1 MMPCRT
7 MTTHPMNGRRHEPER
22 PNRRHFR
29 GLARF
34 LLMTLGLTV
43 AATALVTTTARAA
56 PYVPR
61 DDARILERL
70 PTSADAVKRTLR
82 SQRVELARNPD
93 NLELAVRLARQYLA
107 LSRAESDPR
116 YNGYAQAALAPWW
129 QLTDAPVDVLVLRA
143 MLRQNRHQF
152 DAALSDLSRAVAAD
166 PRNAQAWFTAAMV
179 LRVSGRL
186 DEASR
191 HCWRLKPLVK
201 ALATVGCVSSI
212 KALNGR
218 VRDSYTWLSKT
229 LEQDTSAD
237 PGLRLWALTALA
249 QMAES
254 LGENETAEQRFAQAR
269 ALGVR
274 SGYLLDAYAD
284 YLLDQGR
291 ADEVLELLEDEIRA
305 DGPLLRVA
313 LAAQRLNAPERPERL
328 ATLRARFAAS
338 RARNDSIH
346 LREEAR
352 FTLHLS
358 NDPARALQLAQQ
370 NWQTQREPWDARIFL
385 EAALAAGS
393 HAEAAPVLAWLES
406 TGIENVQIQSLV
418 SRLEGVDG

>member
-1 MMPCRT
+1 MMRCT
-7 MTTHPMNGRRHEPER
+7 MTTQPENDRRRRHDQPKHAR
-22 PNRRHFR
+22 CGRLP
-29 GLARF
+29 RF
-34 LLMTLGLTV
+34 LLMTLGLSV
-43 AATALVTTTARAA
+43 AATALVTATAHAA

-70 PTSADAVKRTLR
+70 PTPADAVKRKLR
-82 SQRVELARNPD
+82 SQRAELGLDPD
-93 NLELAVRLARQYLA
+93 NLDLAVSLARQYLA

-116 YNGYAQAALAPWW
+116 YNGYAQAALASWW
-129 QLTDAPVDVLVLRA
+129 QLTDAPVNVLVLRA

-152 DAALSDLSRAVAAD
+152 DAALTDLSRALATD
-166 PRNAQAWFTAAMV
+166 KRNAQAWFTAAMV
-179 LRVSGRL
+179 LRATGRL

-218 VRDSYTWLSKT
+218 ARDSYTWLSKT

-237 PGLRLWALTALA
+237 SGLRLWALTALA

-254 LGENETAEQRFAQAR
+254 LGDYETAEQRFAQAR

-291 ADEVLELLEDEIRA
+291 AEEVLELLEDEIRA

-313 LAAQRLNAPERPERL
+313 LAEQRLNAPELPERM

-338 RARNDSIH
+338 RARKDSVH

-358 NDPARALQLAQQ
+358 NDAARALHIAKQ
-370 NWQTQREPWDARIFL
+370 NWRTQREPWDARIFL

-393 HAEAAPVLAWLES
+393 PAEASPVLEWLES
-406 TGIENVQIQSLV
+406 TGIENVQIRSLV
-418 SRLEGVDG
+418 LRLEGVDG

>member
-70 PTSADAVKRTLR
+70 PTSADAVKRTLPVAAGGTR
-82 SQRVELARNPD
+82 PQSPN

-201 ALATVGCVSSI
+201 ALATVGCVSRHQGPERTCPGQLHLAFQDAGAGHLRRSWP
-212 KALNGR
+212 APMGAHGVGANGR
-218 VRDSYTWLSKT
+218 ESRRERNGRATFR
-229 LEQDTSAD
+229 TSAC
-237 PGLRLWALTALA
+237 
-249 QMAES
+249 
-254 LGENETAEQRFAQAR
+254 
-269 ALGVR
+269 
-274 SGYLLDAYAD
+274 
-284 YLLDQGR
+284 
-291 ADEVLELLEDEIRA
+291 I
-305 DGPLLRVA
+305 
-313 LAAQRLNAPERPERL
+313 
-328 ATLRARFAAS
+328 
-338 RARNDSIH
+338 
-346 LREEAR
+346 
-352 FTLHLS
+352 
-358 NDPARALQLAQQ
+358 
-370 NWQTQREPWDARIFL
+370 
-385 EAALAAGS
+385 GS
-393 HAEAAPVLAWLES
+393 A
-406 TGIENVQIQSLV
+406 
-418 SRLEGVDG
+418 